1 MQACPR
7 RFCGGALV
15 AWHEGCTLCGRTATG
30 PRPPTAKEKGDRRLQ
45 KPNVTNYF
53 NVLLRCQVWQ
63 RRFKDA
69 FNPANAFRV
78 CCYHS
83 LLRVHSN
90 ART

>member
-53 NVLLRCQVWQ
+53 IAPYNTNYPDLKRPTH
-63 RRFKDA
+63 R
-69 FNPANAFRV
+69 
-78 CCYHS
+78 
-83 LLRVHSN
+83 
-90 ART
+90 